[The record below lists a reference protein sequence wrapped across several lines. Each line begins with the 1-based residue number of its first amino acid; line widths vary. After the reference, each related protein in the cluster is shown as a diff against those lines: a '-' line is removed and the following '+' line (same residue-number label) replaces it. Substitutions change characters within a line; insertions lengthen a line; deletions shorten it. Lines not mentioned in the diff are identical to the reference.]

1 MIKPKF
7 VKFLLTINLSF
18 MIGLAT
24 GCLINAQANE
34 KTAYTEIIKSIE
46 VTAQP
51 TETETKI
58 EPILESLGVVE
69 LTAYCSC
76 DECCGKSDGITSTG
90 TKATAGRT
98 IAVDPNII
106 PYGSK
111 VVINGHTYIAEDCG
125 CSIQNRR
132 IDIFFDTH
140 NEAVVFGRQQ
150 AEVFI
155 EREGENDKL

>member
-7 VKFLLTINLSF
+7 VKFLLTVNLSF
-18 MIGLAT
+18 TIGLAT

-34 KTAYTEIIKSIE
+34 KIACTEIIKPIE

-51 TETETKI
+51 IETETKT
-58 EPILESLGVVE
+58 EPILESLGVLE
-69 LTAYCSC
+69 LTAYCAC
-76 DECCGKSDGITSTG
+76 EDCCGKADGITSTG

-125 CSIQNRR
+125 GSINGNR
-132 IDIFFDTH
+132 IDVYFDTH
-140 NEAVVFGRQQ
+140 TEAKNFGRKQ

-155 EREGENDKL
+155 EREENGYV

>member
-7 VKFLLTINLSF
+7 VKFLLTIYLSF
-18 MIGLAT
+18 TIGLAT

-34 KTAYTEIIKSIE
+34 KTTYTEIIKPIE

-51 TETETKI
+51 IETETKT
-58 EPILESLGVVE
+58 EPILESLGVFE
-69 LTAYCSC
+69 LTAYCPC

-90 TKATAGRT
+90 TKAKAGRT

-111 VVINGHTYIAEDCG
+111 VVINGHTYISEDCG
-125 CSIQNRR
+125 CAIQNRR

-140 NEAVVFGRQQ
+140 NEAVIFGRQQ

-155 EREGENDKL
+155 EREV